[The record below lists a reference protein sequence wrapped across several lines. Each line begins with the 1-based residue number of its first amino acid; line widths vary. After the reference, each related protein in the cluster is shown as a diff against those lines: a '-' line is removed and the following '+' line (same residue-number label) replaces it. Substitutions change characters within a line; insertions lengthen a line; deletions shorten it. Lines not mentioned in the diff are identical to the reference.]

1 MEGQFLKKN
10 YASFLYISGLVRAV
24 FWVFDSPLCT
34 RYVVIITHKVFL
46 WTTKAQ
52 WQTRN
57 KTNPTKVCR
66 ARGLIWLKKK
76 KRKEIKI

>member
-1 MEGQFLKKN
+1 MGICPDRDGGPVPEKN
-10 YASFLYISGLVRAV
+10 YASFLYVSGLVRAV

-66 ARGLIWLKKK
+66 A
-76 KRKEIKI
+76 